1 MSRSMEIGVA
11 LPYGE
16 GEMTRAEVREFVQE
30 ADRLGYDTVWV
41 AEAWGFD
48 AITILASFAE
58 ITERIGLGTS
68 ILNVYS
74 RTPSL
79 IAQTAAT
86 LDALSGGRAVLGL
99 GASGPQVVQGW
110 HGMPYHKP
118 LQRTRETIEIIRTI
132 LRRER
137 LVHEGEIF
145 SLDMGLKLINHP
157 VRDAIPIYLASLG
170 PKNVEM
176 TAEIADGWLPVL
188 FSAARAKAVFGEA
201 LDAGGAR
208 RDPALGPLEIT
219 PSVSV
224 GITDAPQAA
233 ATIARFGLAFYI
245 GGMGS
250 RETNF
255 YNDLVQRYGYEQE
268 ARAIQDLFLSG
279 DKGGAAKLVTDEMV
293 DEFSAIGPAGAVEEK
308 LVAYRDAGCSGLL
321 VNIVAMSQRQ
331 RMQQLEQIIG
341 LVP

>member
-1 MSRSMEIGVA
+1 MSRTMQVGVA

-30 ADRLGYDTVWV
+30 ADRLGYDAVWV

-48 AITILASFAE
+48 AITVLASFAE

-68 ILNVYS
+68 ILNIYS

-86 LDALSGGRAVLGL
+86 LDALSGGRAILGI
-99 GASGPQVVQGW
+99 GASGPQVIQGW

-118 LQRTRETIEIIRTI
+118 LQRTRETIEIVRTI

-137 LVHEGEIF
+137 LVHDGEIF
-145 SLDMGLKLINHP
+145 QLDMGLKLINHP
-157 VRDAIPIYLASLG
+157 VRDAVPIYLASLG
-170 PKNVEM
+170 PKNVEL
-176 TAEIADGWLPVL
+176 TAEVADGWLPVL
-188 FSAARAKAVFGEA
+188 FSASRWKAVFGES

-208 RDPALGPLEIT
+208 RDPALDPLRIT
-219 PSVSV
+219 PSVTV

-250 RETNF
+250 REQNF
-255 YNDLVQRYGYEQE
+255 YNDLVRRYGYEVE
-268 ARAIQDLFLSG
+268 ARAIQDAFLAG

-293 DEFSAIGPAGAVEEK
+293 EEFSCIGPAGAVQEK
-308 LVAYRDAGCSGLL
+308 LEAYRDAGCAGLL
-321 VNIVAMSQRQ
+321 VNVVAMSQRQ